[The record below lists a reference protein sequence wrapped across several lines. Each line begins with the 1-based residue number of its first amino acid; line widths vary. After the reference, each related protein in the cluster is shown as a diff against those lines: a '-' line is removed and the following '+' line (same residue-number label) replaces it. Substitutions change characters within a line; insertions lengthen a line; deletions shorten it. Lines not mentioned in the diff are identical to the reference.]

1 MTARARDDSLPVTE
15 TAVEA
20 EVWAAAPGTETFCV
34 SIIKICTDIH
44 FADKYYLLFLFNISR
59 SLSGSG
65 AIPVSIA
72 ESDRHA
78 SLRSDGAS
86 ASTPKAGAGA
96 GAEAGAGAG
105 ASGVDAGMPM
115 F

>member
-1 MTARARDDSLPVTE
+1 M
-15 TAVEA
+15 
-20 EVWAAAPGTETFCV
+20 
-34 SIIKICTDIH
+34 
-44 FADKYYLLFLFNISR
+44 
-59 SLSGSG
+59 
-65 AIPVSIA
+65 SIA

-86 ASTPKAGAGA
+86 TSTPKAGAGA

-115 F
+115 FKNILNFTSFTLHHLTLVTSSYDIVFVLSLNK